1 MPNLKRLIAGV
12 IDQEDAAATYEQI
25 DRRPQDILR
34 IVLDDGE
41 D

>member
-1 MPNLKRLIAGV
+1 MPNLNAGV
-12 IDQEDAAATYEQI
+12 IEHEDAAATCEQI